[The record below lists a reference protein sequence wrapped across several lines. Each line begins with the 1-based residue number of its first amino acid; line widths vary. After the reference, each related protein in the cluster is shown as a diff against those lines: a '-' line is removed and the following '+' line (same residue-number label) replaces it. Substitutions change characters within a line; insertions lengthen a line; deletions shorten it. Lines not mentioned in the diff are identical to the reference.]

1 MTTAAARPKSQQS
14 SRGNDLKKLR
24 AQYGTQLSTLR
35 ELFSDWSDE
44 DLLFALQEA
53 DGDVELT
60 AVRISEGWANQWG
73 EVKGKK
79 SKKETVQKQKSTS
92 PESQRQQKTDRGA
105 NSSRGGFGGRGR
117 GGSRG
122 GRPANFGDRG
132 RGGKSGKSSRND
144 RPLSELPN
152 NTTDDS
158 NATWQNTVVDSAK
171 NGERSSPAPTQP
183 AGPPSWASLLKS
195 QPVPEPVKE
204 PVPEVSEEKPNSE
217 EVSEEKP
224 NSEETVVSVEVKE
237 NVTPETVAAEQG
249 LEKASPQDSVVHK
262 TPEVA
267 KPVEPVVETVPA
279 TSRNRMSMGRR
290 LKQDV
295 PVVLPGGNTTLGAVG
310 VRFGN
315 LNLDQDEQETEVKE
329 SEDSVNILG
338 SHEPET
344 ESLAN
349 SSQLANDNSSVLPS
363 VQGNQVYN
371 DNRLPQSEIVD
382 HNNVFSQGLNGSYIK
397 LDPQSVQQQPHQQQ
411 PHHQQQQQ
419 QQQHTGH
426 GDQQGTPYSYLPNQ
440 QLTGLTGYGMSPMAS
455 VPDYAMYT
463 SEAQRAATMGYY
475 DPAAALH
482 PSPSN
487 PPASAYQGRE
497 KYNHDNQ
504 AAQANTP
511 TTTGNPNLQGQQHA
525 YANIPYYPYYYMP
538 NQFQGYQQP
547 GYGQPYM
554 NKNMYPMYQHTN
566 KPTANSPYAANASP
580 YQHHYSPAA
589 SYEDMSTLQQH
600 GMIQDYSKP
609 YGNAPQLPNY
619 MAGQQGQASGNQ
631 PANKNETNGQYG
643 KNVNNSQ
650 GQAQYMSQQSNAYG
664 QMYSAYQ
671 QQQQHQHQHQQQQY
685 SQQHRQPQPQGQGQV
700 QPQSQPQVQGAQAP
714 SQTGNQQQQP
724 YWSQ

>member
-1 MTTAAARPKSQQS
+1 M
-14 SRGNDLKKLR
+14 
-24 AQYGTQLSTLR
+24 
-35 ELFSDWSDE
+35 
-44 DLLFALQEA
+44 
-53 DGDVELT
+53 
-60 AVRISEGWANQWG
+60 
-73 EVKGKK
+73 
-79 SKKETVQKQKSTS
+79 
-92 PESQRQQKTDRGA
+92 
-105 NSSRGGFGGRGR
+105 
-117 GGSRG
+117 
-122 GRPANFGDRG
+122 
-132 RGGKSGKSSRND
+132 
-144 RPLSELPN
+144 
-152 NTTDDS
+152 
-158 NATWQNTVVDSAK
+158 
-171 NGERSSPAPTQP
+171 
-183 AGPPSWASLLKS
+183 
-195 QPVPEPVKE
+195 
-204 PVPEVSEEKPNSE
+204 SEEINKPE
-217 EVSEEKP
+217 EVSQEKP
-224 NSEETVVSVEVKE
+224 NSEETVESVEVKE
-237 NVTPETVAAEQG
+237 NVTPETFTVEQG
-249 LEKASPQDSVVHK
+249 SEKAAPPSSVVHE
-262 TPEVA
+262 TSEVV
-267 KPVEPVVETVPA
+267 KPVEPVVETAPS
-279 TSRNRMSMGRR
+279 TTRNRMSMGRR

-310 VRFGN
+310 VRFGS
-315 LNLDQDEQETEVKE
+315 LNLDQDQLENEVKD
-329 SEDSVNILG
+329 SEDNVNILG

-349 SSQLANDNSSVLPS
+349 SSQLANDNNSVLPS
-363 VQGNQVYN
+363 MQGNQVYN
-371 DNRLPQSEIVD
+371 DNRLPQSEIAD

-397 LDPQSVQQQPHQQQ
+397 SEPQSV
-411 PHHQQQQQ
+411 QQQQQ

-440 QLTGLTGYGMSPMAS
+440 LPAGLTGYGMSPMAS

-463 SEAQRAATMGYY
+463 GEAQRAANMGYY

-487 PPASAYQGRE
+487 QPASAYQGRD

-511 TTTGNPNLQGQQHA
+511 TSTGNPNVQGQQHA

-566 KPTANSPYAANASP
+566 KPAANSPYAAHASP

-600 GMIQDYSKP
+600 GMMQDYSKP

-619 MAGQQGQASGNQ
+619 MAGQQGQVSGNQ
-631 PANKNETNGQYG
+631 TGNKNEVNGQYG
-643 KNVNNSQ
+643 KNLQNSQ

-664 QMYSAYQ
+664 QMYSGYQ
-671 QQQQHQHQHQQQQY
+671 QQY
-685 SQQHRQPQPQGQGQV
+685 PQQHRQPQPQGQVQG

-714 SQTGNQQQQP
+714 SQAGNQQQQP

>member
-1 MTTAAARPKSQQS
+1 MTTATARPKSQQS

-35 ELFSDWSDE
+35 ELFSQWSDE

-79 SKKETVQKQKSTS
+79 SKKETVQKQKPTT
-92 PESQRQQKTDRGA
+92 PEAHRQQKIERGA
-105 NSSRGGFGGRGR
+105 NSARGGFGARGR

-132 RGGKSGKSSRND
+132 RGGKSGKSNRTD
-144 RPLSELPN
+144 KALSEQQSI
-152 NTTDDS
+152 TADDLK
-158 NATWQNTVVDSAK
+158 ATWQNTAKDSTK
-171 NGERSSPAPTQP
+171 GGEWSSTAPAQP

-195 QPVPEPVKE
+195 QPVPEPIKE
-204 PVPEVSEEKPNSE
+204 QIPEVSEEINKPDE
-217 EVSEEKP
+217 ASEEKP
-224 NSEETVVSVEVKE
+224 NTEQAVESIEVKE
-237 NVTPETVAAEQG
+237 NVTPDAASADQVI
-249 LEKASPQDSVVHK
+249 EKESLQDNIVK
-262 TPEVA
+262 ETPE
-267 KPVEPVVETVPA
+267 PVEPVVETAPS
-279 TSRNRMSMGRR
+279 TLKNRISIGRR

-295 PVVLPGGNTTLGAVG
+295 PVVLPGGNTSLGSVG

-315 LNLDQDEQETEVKE
+315 LNLDQDELDSEAKKN
-329 SEDSVNILG
+329 EDSVNLLG
-338 SHEPET
+338 SHELET
-344 ESLAN
+344 ESLAT
-349 SSQLANDNSSVLPS
+349 SSQLANDSNSALSS
-363 VQGNQVYN
+363 TQGNQVYN
-371 DNRLPQSEIVD
+371 DNRLPQSELVD
-382 HNNVFSQGLNGSYIK
+382 HNTVFSQGLNGSYIK
-397 LDPQSVQQQPHQQQ
+397 SEPQTLPH
-411 PHHQQQQQ
+411 PQQQQQ
-419 QQQHTGH
+419 QQQNIGH

-440 QLTGLTGYGMSPMAS
+440 PPTGLAGYGMSPMAS

-487 PPASAYQGRE
+487 PPASAYQGRD

-504 AAQANTP
+504 PAQSNTP
-511 TTTGNPNLQGQQHA
+511 TTAGNPTLQAQQHA

-566 KPTANSPYAANASP
+566 KPAANSPYAANGSP

-589 SYEDMSTLQQH
+589 SYEDMSALQQH
-600 GMIQDYSKP
+600 GMVQDYAKP
-609 YGNAPQLPNY
+609 YGSTPQLPNY
-619 MAGQQGQASGNQ
+619 MSGQQGQVSGSQ
-631 PANKNETNGQYG
+631 QGNKNETNGQYG
-643 KNVNNSQ
+643 KNIPSNQ
-650 GQAQYMSQQSNAYG
+650 GQAQYMSHQSNVYG

-671 QQQQHQHQHQQQQY
+671 QYPQQQ
-685 SQQHRQPQPQGQGQV
+685 RQPQPQGQS
-700 QPQSQPQVQGAQAP
+700 QPQTQPQVQSAQAP

-724 YWSQ
+724 PYWSQ